1 MSSRGD
7 FLYESIRKNIKEL
20 RKAKGLGQENLA
32 ELISLSR
39 SSISNIEIGK
49 HQPSVFTLYEIAIA
63 LDCKMTDLLPSM
75 DTYQSSLTT
84 IDEKY
89 QSIIDS
95 LPEDKKEKSK
105 KSLLIIN
112 EILKK

>member
-1 MSSRGD
+1 MSNRGD
-7 FLYESIRKNIKEL
+7 FLYESISKNIKEL

-49 HQPSVFTLYEIAIA
+49 HQPSIFTIYEIAIA

-75 DTYQSSLTT
+75 DTYQSSLGT

-89 QSIIDS
+89 KTILDS
-95 LPEDKKEKSK
+95 LPQDKSK

-112 EILKK
+112 EILRKNG

>member
-1 MSSRGD
+1 MSNRGD
-7 FLYESIRKNIKEL
+7 FLYDTISKNIKEL

-49 HQPSVFTLYEIAIA
+49 HQPSIFTIYEIAIA
-63 LDCKMTDLLPSM
+63 LGCKITDLLPSM
-75 DTYQSSLTT
+75 DTYQSSLGT
-84 IDEKY
+84 IDKKY
-89 QSIIDS
+89 QTILDS
-95 LPEDKKEKSK
+95 LPQDKSK

-112 EILKK
+112 EILKKND